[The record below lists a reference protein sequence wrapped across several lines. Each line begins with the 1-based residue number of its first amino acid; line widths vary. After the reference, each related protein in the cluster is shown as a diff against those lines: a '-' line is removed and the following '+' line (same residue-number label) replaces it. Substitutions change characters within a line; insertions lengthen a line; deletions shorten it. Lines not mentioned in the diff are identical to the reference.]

1 MKKRML
7 AFVMTICM
15 LMPFAKAVDI
25 TPYRA
30 SDYLVGYGVALTAV
44 GDGEMRITYDVDG
57 KGPMKQIGVEALY
70 IDYYDNGA
78 WWPYDT
84 LLGIKNPDFYAYDAL
99 GHFGYAYFNG
109 KPGVKYRV
117 TLKAYAQGYDGGFD
131 TGNVT
136 SYEKECIQITF
147 Q

>member
-70 IDYYDNGA
+70 IDYYDNG
-78 WWPYDT
+78 
-84 LLGIKNPDFYAYDAL
+84 
-99 GHFGYAYFNG
+99 

-136 SYEKECIQITF
+136 SYEKECI
-147 Q
+147 